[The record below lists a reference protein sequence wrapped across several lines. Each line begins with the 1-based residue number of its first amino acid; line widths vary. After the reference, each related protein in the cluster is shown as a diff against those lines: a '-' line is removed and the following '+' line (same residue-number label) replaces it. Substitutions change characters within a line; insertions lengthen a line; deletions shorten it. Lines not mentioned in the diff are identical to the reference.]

1 MVNGVKTIL
10 VILALIGLT
19 SCGPRNAV
27 GLANVGGIS
36 QTIGIT
42 EEDASLSNSRVTI
55 RFDGDVVEQS
65 LLDTWTEEA
74 QKFNLYAVYKDIVVN
89 GRTIRVRRK
98 FSPGVASTTLTY
110 QFFEKDSLI
119 ASVPIAF

>member
-1 MVNGVKTIL
+1 MINVFKTIL
-10 VILALIGLT
+10 VTLALIGLT

-27 GLANVGGIS
+27 GIATVGGIS
-36 QTIGIT
+36 QQIDIT
-42 EEDASLSNSRVTI
+42 EEDATFNTSRVTI
-55 RFDGDVVEQS
+55 RFDGDLVEQS

-74 QKFNLYAVYKDIVVN
+74 QQFNLYAVYKDIIVD

-98 FSPGVASTTLTY
+98 FRPGVASTTLTY